1 MSDSGSE
8 KKEKRDK
15 SREKNRGSPRKM
27 KIPKCVDRSGD
38 TDSINSLEI
47 PLACEEM
54 TFVDLHKRRLREME
68 KRYEEEV
75 RKKKKEWEKEVE
87 RMKHEFLKLYPS
99 DKSWGSEELINDPF
113 VLRRRGS
120 TDVLDIRKMKTM
132 FLEYP
137 DGGRRFKI
145 RFDLTN
151 FIGDSVKVE
160 GDTDR
165 VTVRACKKEEASSG
179 EEVEREYVRKIE
191 LPAEVDGEKLSSNL
205 TKDGIL
211 IVEAPLPPNVLD
223 ISKFSGSPS
232 HSTYSGFSASQSTA
246 SVGAA
251 TNRSNSPSGAGSPAT
266 PTPPKIGVP
275 CFSGAN
281 GQRQMSL
288 IVDVGTCFKPRDITV
303 QVIKDNRIMVRA
315 KHEERTSER
324 FSKSKFV
331 KEFELPEK
339 IETYSLRG
347 GLLEDGKLLVGALGK
362 GHDLAT
368 KKLAGK
374 ALAEELA
381 SKSSPC
387 NVLDLATFPPTTPN
401 DM

>member
-15 SREKNRGSPRKM
+15 SKEKNRGSPLRM
-27 KIPKCVDRSGD
+27 KVPKCMDKSDTGSLRSLDVPMG
-38 TDSINSLEI
+38 
-47 PLACEEM
+47 CEEL
-54 TFVDLHKRRLREME
+54 TFLDLHKRRLREME
-68 KRYEEEV
+68 KRYEDEL

-87 RMKHEFLKLYPS
+87 RMKHEFLKLYPT
-99 DKSWGSEELINDPF
+99 DKSWGSEELIQDPF
-113 VLRRRGS
+113 VIQRRGS
-120 TDVLDIRKMKTM
+120 ADVLDVKKMRTI

-151 FIGDSVKVE
+151 YIRDSIKAEVDNDIVC
-160 GDTDR
+160 
-165 VTVRACKKEEASSG
+165 VTATKKEESSTG
-179 EEVEREYVRKIE
+179 EEVERDYLRKVE
-191 LPAEVDGEKLSSNL
+191 LPAEVDGDKVVSSI

-223 ISKFSGSPS
+223 ISRFSGSPS
-232 HSTYSGFSASQSTA
+232 HSTYSGFSAPSST
-246 SVGAA
+246 SVGGA
-251 TNRSNSPSGAGSPAT
+251 TNRSNSPSGGAGSPAT
-266 PTPPKIGVP
+266 PTPPKYGQPI
-275 CFSGAN
+275 FSGEDN
-281 GQRQMSL
+281 RRQMSL
-288 IVDVGTCFKPRDITV
+288 IVDVGTVFKARELTV
-303 QVIKDNRIMVRA
+303 QVIKDNRIMIRG

-324 FSKSKFV
+324 FTKSKYV
-331 KEFELPEK
+331 KEFELQEK